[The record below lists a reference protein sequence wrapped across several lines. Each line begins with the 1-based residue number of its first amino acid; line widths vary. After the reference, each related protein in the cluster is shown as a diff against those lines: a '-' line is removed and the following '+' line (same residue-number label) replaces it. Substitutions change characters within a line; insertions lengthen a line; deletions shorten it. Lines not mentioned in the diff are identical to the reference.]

1 MKGKIYKILL
11 LILVLIPGFALT
23 THAEVV
29 NDKIVDSKLI
39 SGDQQVE
46 YFEKNYHEI
55 DGYLVPKEVT
65 SLNDLNKEM
74 LDLAKARSNERAVI
88 NGSAYRVEYDPNTYY
103 VVDGAMLHLGFMSM
117 HGTGQA
123 VYCIEPSQPGNG
135 KGTQNASSIWN
146 SLSFQQKQ
154 KVARIINYG
163 DFLRMS
169 TGNSNYYYA
178 TQLCVY
184 NALGHT
190 NTNSGNMNINQWN
203 EINGLKAS
211 IMDGANK

>member
-1 MKGKIYKILL
+1 MEGKIYKILL

-103 VVDGAMLHLGFMSM
+103 VVDGAMINVGFMSM

-123 VYCIEPSQPGNG
+123 VYCIEPHP
-135 KGTQNASSIWN
+135 
-146 SLSFQQKQ
+146 L
-154 KVARIINYG
+154 
-163 DFLRMS
+163 D
-169 TGNSNYYYA
+169 
-178 TQLCVY
+178 
-184 NALGHT
+184 
-190 NTNSGNMNINQWN
+190 
-203 EINGLKAS
+203 
-211 IMDGANK
+211 